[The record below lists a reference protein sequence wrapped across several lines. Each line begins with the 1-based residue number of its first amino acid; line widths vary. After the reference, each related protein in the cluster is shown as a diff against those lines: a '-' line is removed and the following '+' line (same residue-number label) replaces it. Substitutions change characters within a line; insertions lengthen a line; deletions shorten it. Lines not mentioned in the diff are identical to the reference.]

1 MVSIFRIFWFCILAF
16 REPNS
21 VTGEGVLSSVLSLV
35 HVFMMKALLIH
46 QKEEDRGNQR
56 SDVYVLVKC
65 TYKLKGEYGT
75 VAPPCGHTL
84 DVSFISIIFSI
95 TRGTK

>member
-1 MVSIFRIFWFCILAF
+1 ML

-56 SDVYVLVKC
+56 SDVYVRVKC
-65 TYKLKGEYGT
+65 TYKLKGECGT
-75 VAPPCGHTL
+75 VAPPVDILLMSVPYPLH
-84 DVSFISIIFSI
+84 FP
-95 TRGTK
+95 